1 MLCTPDIMRIMSGF
15 LLLHHKPQSLNFSA
29 VLGAGG
35 HDVNACGVDAAVAQ
49 NVRQLGNVLFN
60 AVKRPGEQL
69 AQIVGKDL
77 AGLHPPP
84 LHRAFSYPTRYYS
97 GLGSCHCG

>member
-1 MLCTPDIMRIMSGF
+1 MRSLYHQSQPFDFPAMLDASTHNVDPG
-15 LLLHHKPQSLNFSA
+15 
-29 VLGAGG
+29 
-35 HDVNACGVDAAVAQ
+35 GVDAAVAQ

-77 AGLHPPP
+77 AGLHPRRFTELFHIRPDITP
-84 LHRAFSYPTRYYS
+84 V
-97 GLGSCHCG
+97 

>member
-1 MLCTPDIMRIMSGF
+1 MLDASTHNVDPG
-15 LLLHHKPQSLNFSA
+15 
-29 VLGAGG
+29 
-35 HDVNACGVDAAVAQ
+35 GVDAAVAQ

>member
-1 MLCTPDIMRIMSGF
+1 MRIMSGF

-49 NVRQLGNVLFN
+49 NISQLCNVLLD
-60 AVKRPGEQL
+60 AVEGSGKQL
-69 AQIVGKDL
+69 A
-77 AGLHPPP
+77 
-84 LHRAFSYPTRYYS
+84 
-97 GLGSCHCG
+97 

>member
-1 MLCTPDIMRIMSGF
+1 MRSLYHQSQPFDFPAMLDASTHNVDPG
-15 LLLHHKPQSLNFSA
+15 
-29 VLGAGG
+29 
-35 HDVNACGVDAAVAQ
+35 GVDAAVAQ

>member
-1 MLCTPDIMRIMSGF
+1 MCAPKSRVKHSRDNLFSRGV
-15 LLLHHKPQSLNFSA
+15 LHNTHNVDP
-29 VLGAGG
+29 G
-35 HDVNACGVDAAVAQ
+35 GVDAAVAQ